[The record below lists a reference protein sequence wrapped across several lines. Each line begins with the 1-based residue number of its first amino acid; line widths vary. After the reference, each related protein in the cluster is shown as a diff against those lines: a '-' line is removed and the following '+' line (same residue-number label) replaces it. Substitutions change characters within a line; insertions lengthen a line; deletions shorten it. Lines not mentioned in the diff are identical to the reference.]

1 MRRERAEKNLIKNH
15 IVKRYAQHI
24 LVVVVMDVVVP
35 AIVVVVILFL
45 YVFVMRAFV
54 AIFGFCLCATNQ
66 QRQLQWAKTW
76 TLIGNLHTERKGER
90 ERERE
95 GKRVMEKESG
105 DIERRGDG
113 FCWEFWL
120 QSANAEV
127 ASTTV
132 NRCLQSSQHRMR
144 GQRGGRGRRVLIPA

>member
-24 LVVVVMDVVVP
+24 LVVVLHVVVP

-66 QRQLQWAKTW
+66 QRQLQWAKT
-76 TLIGNLHTERKGER
+76 
-90 ERERE
+90 
-95 GKRVMEKESG
+95 
-105 DIERRGDG
+105 
-113 FCWEFWL
+113 
-120 QSANAEV
+120 
-127 ASTTV
+127 
-132 NRCLQSSQHRMR
+132 
-144 GQRGGRGRRVLIPA
+144 

>member
-24 LVVVVMDVVVP
+24 LVVVVLHVVVP

-76 TLIGNLHTERKGER
+76 TLIGNLHTDREGER
-90 ERERE
+90 ESERE
-95 GKRVMEKESG
+95 GESG
-105 DIERRGDG
+105 DIEWRGDG

-144 GQRGGRGRRVLIPA
+144 GQRGGRGRGGRRVLIPA

>member
-24 LVVVVMDVVVP
+24 VVVVVMDVVVP

-66 QRQLQWAKTW
+66 QRQLQWAKT
-76 TLIGNLHTERKGER
+76 
-90 ERERE
+90 
-95 GKRVMEKESG
+95 
-105 DIERRGDG
+105 
-113 FCWEFWL
+113 
-120 QSANAEV
+120 
-127 ASTTV
+127 
-132 NRCLQSSQHRMR
+132 
-144 GQRGGRGRRVLIPA
+144 